1 MVDNDIEQL
10 FIKEI
15 MQEHGQFLH
24 SLFVEALESNNIKD
38 TGTLISSITYKV
50 ERRGNNFV
58 LSFTFPGYG
67 RALEIRYYKSKNSQ
81 LANTIKSNRSIL
93 TKKAKNKKRDY
104 RWYSRNLYGSQ
115 NRLIGRA
122 SYRLVEEEILR
133 LKKILTEAKLDGSY
147 SKILLK

>member
-1 MVDNDIEQL
+1 M
-10 FIKEI
+10 
-15 MQEHGQFLH
+15 
-24 SLFVEALESNNIKD
+24 
-38 TGTLISSITYKV
+38 SSITYKV

-81 LANTIKSNRSIL
+81 MLKTARSNRSLL

-133 LKKILTEAKLDGSY
+133 LKQVLIEAKLEGTY

>member
-1 MVDNDIEQL
+1 MNNDIEQL
-10 FIKEI
+10 FLIDI
-15 MQEHGQFLH
+15 LQDHGQFLH
-24 SLFVEALESNNIKD
+24 GLFVDALESKSIKD
-38 TGTLISSITYKV
+38 TGTLLSSITYKV

-81 LANTIKSNRSIL
+81 LVNTIKSNRSIL

-115 NRLIGRA
+115 NRLTGRA

-133 LKKILTEAKLDGSY
+133 LKHILTEAKLDGTY

>member
-1 MVDNDIEQL
+1 MQSDIEQL
-10 FIKEI
+10 FLIEI
-15 MQEHGQFLH
+15 LQDHGQFLH
-24 SLFVEALESNNIKD
+24 GLFEDALESKSIKD
-38 TGTLISSITYKV
+38 TGTLMSSITYKV

-81 LANTIKSNRSIL
+81 MLKTARSNRSLL

-133 LKKILTEAKLDGSY
+133 LKQVLIEAKLEGTY